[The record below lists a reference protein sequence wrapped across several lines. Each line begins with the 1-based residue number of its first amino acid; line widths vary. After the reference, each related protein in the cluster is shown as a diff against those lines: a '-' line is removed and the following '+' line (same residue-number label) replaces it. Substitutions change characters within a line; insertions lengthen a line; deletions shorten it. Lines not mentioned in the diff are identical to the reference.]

1 MKLIYS
7 LLLLTIL
14 FNSNVSAQTAAIAG
28 RILMADSNTVVTGA
42 NIYLENVQ
50 FGATSNS
57 NGYYFIGNLPIG
69 KHQLTVSYIG
79 HQTIRQDIDLT
90 PLDTLVL
97 SFYMTESVSLLSE
110 VVVMTK
116 GNTGLRDI
124 PGSAHYISP
133 KEIEKFSYSDINRT
147 LRAVPGINMQEED
160 GFGLRPNIGL
170 RGTGVER
177 SSKITIME
185 DGILMAPAPYADPA
199 AYYFPTVGRMQGVE
213 VLKGSSQIK
222 YGPFTT
228 GGAINFISTQLPE
241 EFSGRFTLLGG
252 SYGGRTL
259 HAQAGNAHEHFAYM
273 AEAYQ
278 YGSNGFKELDGGGST
293 GFDKKDYL
301 AKFRVNTSQDAP
313 VYQSLTFKIGQ
324 AKETS
329 NETYLGLTQED
340 FDATPMRRYAGS
352 QKDLMQTGHDQISLT
367 HFIRFP
373 NSIQLTTSAYRAD
386 FSRNWYK
393 LESVTDSTGIKTNIG
408 NLLENPALYGDAF
421 AIITGTSSIN
431 PNALTVRANN
441 RSYTSHGLQTLVDYG
456 FKTKSVSHDIQ
467 LGIRYHQDEVDR
479 FQWDDLFAMQ
489 NGIMQLTHSGTPG
502 TESNLIK
509 SAEAIAS
516 YIQYK
521 LKFRKFTAVPGLR
534 YEDITLKEINYGKT
548 DPDRTGTEA
557 KESQNQAGVFI
568 PGIGLDYQH
577 SKYLS
582 AFVGIHKGFSP
593 PGVKEETLPEESI
606 NYETGIRYSKNTL
619 AGQVVIFYT
628 HYSNL
633 LGSDL
638 EASGGNGTGDL
649 FNAGEVKSSGI
660 EFQFGFDLLAG
671 QQQHAF
677 SLPVSIVYTFTNA
690 VFQNSFVSTF
700 GDWGTVEAGDQF
712 PYLANNQ
719 FTILVGLDH
728 RKFGFNI
735 SGRYMDEMRTMP
747 GQGAIPSNEK
757 TDAYFVVDAS
767 AHYILHKHFSLF
779 ANATN
784 LTNDVHLVARRP
796 AGLRP
801 GMPVA
806 FNGGIKATF

>member
-1 MKLIYS
+1 MKHIPFTF
-7 LLLLTIL
+7 LLTFL
-14 FNSNVSAQTAAIAG
+14 FLSGASAQSAAITG
-28 RILMADSNTVVTGA
+28 KVLMSDSITVVTGA
-42 NIYLENVQ
+42 NIYLENLE
-50 FGATSNS
+50 FGATSNG
-57 NGYYFIGNLPIG
+57 NGNFLLGNVSEGL
-69 KHQLTVSYIG
+69 HQLTVSYMG
-79 HQTIRQDIDLT
+79 AQTIRQDIHLA
-90 PLDTLVL
+90 PSDTLNL
-97 SFYMTESVSLLSE
+97 TFYLTESVSLLGE
-110 VVVMTK
+110 VVVMTR

-133 KEIEKFSYSDINRT
+133 KEIEKFTYTDINRT
-147 LRAVPGINMQEED
+147 LRAVPGINLQEED

-185 DGILMAPAPYADPA
+185 DGVLMAPAPYADPA

-228 GGAINFISTQLPE
+228 GGAINFISAQLPE
-241 EFSGRFTLLGG
+241 EFSGRITLLGG
-252 SYGGRTL
+252 SYGGRNL
-259 HAQAGNAHEHFAYM
+259 HAQAGNAHEHLAYM

-301 AKFRVNTSQDAP
+301 AKIRVNTSQDAQ

-329 NETYLGLTQED
+329 NETYLGLTEED
-340 FDATPMRRYAGS
+340 FAATPMRRYAGS
-352 QKDLMQTGHDQISLT
+352 QMDLMQTEHDQLSLT
-367 HFIRFP
+367 HFIRLSNAFQ
-373 NSIQLTTSAYRAD
+373 ITTTAYRAN

-393 LESVTDSTGIKTNIG
+393 LDSVTDSTGRKTSIG
-408 NLLENPALYGDAF
+408 NLLENPSLYGDAY
-421 AIITGTSSIN
+421 AIITGETSLHT
-431 PNALTVRANN
+431 NALTVRANN
-441 RSYTSHGLQTLVDYG
+441 RSYASRGLQTVVDYG

-479 FQWDDLFAMQ
+479 FQWDDFYSMHT
-489 NGIMQLTHSGTPG
+489 GIMQLTQSGTPG

-509 SAEAIAS
+509 SAEALAS
-516 YIQYK
+516 YVQYK

-534 YEDITLKEINYGKT
+534 YEDITLKEINYGKA
-548 DPDRTGTEA
+548 DPDRIGTEA
-557 KESQNQAGVFI
+557 KESQNHVGVFI
-568 PGIGLDYQH
+568 PGFGLDYQH

-582 AFVGIHKGFSP
+582 AFAGIHKGFSP
-593 PGVKEETLPEESI
+593 PGVKDETLPEESI
-606 NYETGIRYSKNTL
+606 NYETGIRYTKNAL
-619 AGQVVIFYT
+619 SGQVVFFYN

-638 EASGGNGTGDL
+638 AASGGSGTGDL
-649 FNAGEVKSSGI
+649 FNAGEVNSSGV
-660 EFQFGFDLLAG
+660 EFQLGFDLLAG

-700 GDWGTVEAGDQF
+700 DDWGSVEAGDQF
-712 PYLANNQ
+712 PYLAHNQ
-719 FTILVGLDH
+719 FTILLGVEH

-735 SGRYMDEMRTMP
+735 SGRYMDEMRTKP

-767 AHYILHKHFSLF
+767 AYYNLHKHFSLF

-784 LTNDVHLVARRP
+784 LTNDVYVVARRP

-801 GMPVA
+801 GMPIA